1 MVPIFLLFFTSLLA
15 LIVLLSK
22 ALHSRPKL
30 NKILS
35 EPAMI
40 LLIGLFCSFV
50 VAHFYHEEEAEARD
64 DDDEPAKDWTESVLS
79 FPSNIFFMGLLP
91 PIMFNSGYELQR
103 ELFYRHIKPILLFAA
118 VGTTLSGFAAGF
130 ALYGCKYLGWIG
142 VDFDP
147 SLLELLTF
155 GALIAATDTVSVLGV
170 LQAKRV
176 DPHLF
181 SLVFG
186 ESALNDAVAIVLFRT
201 LAEVLQ
207 NGIADSRDIV
217 EAAGEFA
224 FHFSIEALGSPI
236 LGIAFSFLTALVFK
250 YGDLREHK
258 ILELSLYVLLM
269 YIPFILAEV
278 TFLSGIVTIFFTGIS
293 ARRYIAPNVSDETK
307 HNAEVIFKLT
317 AYLAETCIF
326 LELGLSVFGLS
337 GSFNWRFIA
346 CAFVAAL
353 LGRAVSI
360 YPISILF
367 NLSLKE
373 VVKDP
378 LLDYSDDISVGSESS
393 ASTGSGYSVGTSS
406 WSSKS
411 KSSHHK
417 KQRRHRSTPEK
428 RKDKKIPT
436 NFMHILWF
444 AGLRGAVAYACARD
458 FPDLYGNKDEFTAA
472 TMVIVLVTV
481 IGMGGGTESMLNCLH
496 IRMNVDET
504 EYMKIWRT
512 RRRLKGWFHDLG
524 KSMPMLQRFHAEYA
538 LSLILSCLYTL
549 RNCRIPLHLQSRCS
563 NSRAR

>member
-1 MVPIFLLFFTSLLA
+1 
-15 LIVLLSK
+15 
-22 ALHSRPKL
+22 
-30 NKILS
+30 
-35 EPAMI
+35 
-40 LLIGLFCSFV
+40 
-50 VAHFYHEEEAEARD
+50 
-64 DDDEPAKDWTESVLS
+64 
-79 FPSNIFFMGLLP
+79 
-91 PIMFNSGYELQR
+91 
-103 ELFYRHIKPILLFAA
+103 
-118 VGTTLSGFAAGF
+118 
-130 ALYGCKYLGWIG
+130 
-142 VDFDP
+142 
-147 SLLELLTF
+147 
-155 GALIAATDTVSVLGV
+155 
-170 LQAKRV
+170 
-176 DPHLF
+176 
-181 SLVFG
+181 VFG

-201 LAEVLQ
+201 LAEMLE
-207 NGIADSRDIV
+207 NGVANSKDIV

-236 LGIAFSFLTALVFK
+236 LGIVFSFLTALVFK

-258 ILELSLYVLLM
+258 IMELSLYVLLM

-278 TFLSGIVTIFFTGIS
+278 TFFSGIVTIFFTGMS

-367 NLSLKE
+367 NLSLQE

-378 LLDYSDDISVGSESS
+378 LLDCSDDISVGSESS
-393 ASTGSGYSVGTSS
+393 ASTGSGYSGGS
-406 WSSKS
+406 WSNSR
-411 KSSHHK
+411 SSHGK
-417 KQRRHRSTPEK
+417 KQRRHRRTPEK

-436 NFMHILWF
+436 NFMHVLWF

-458 FPDLYGNKDEFTAA
+458 FPDLYGNKEEFTAA
-472 TMVIVLVTV
+472 TMVIVLVTI

-496 IRMNVDET
+496 IRMNVDEK
-504 EYMKIWRT
+504 EYMKVWRT

-524 KSMPMLQRFHAEYA
+524 KNMTMLPSFSCRVCTFSHPFVSLYLCATAEYHY
-538 LSLILSCLYTL
+538 IYKTVV
-549 RNCRIPLHLQSRCS
+549 RRVERDEMEPTEKIQSEQHAPDEEGSPFDYIREIELAKS
-563 NSRAR
+563 TSGVK